1 VGAHHSS
8 PAATTGPSS
17 RLTLCVTGVNCRP
30 VREVLTSSRARRGR
44 APTSSPSARARRD
57 QLLGI
62 DLFSCLAESK
72 VIVEDFRR
80 DYDEHR
86 PHSALRLAAPARF
99 AHAWEIQNDHTI
111 DINDDRLSRG
121 WTDERGPARSRMR
134 ITAERSSDR
143 LDDCLVSGNR
153 GRLEFQASP
162 PDRDRVSRPMKF
174 QRLIDP
180 RIDAFLRLRNRRQPR
195 LLIVTD
201 SRGFDYEGGARNTR
215 RSYIRSLQR
224 DYQVT
229 LVADSQ
235 FTLVDFLASVS
246 REDYQAIIL
255 HCGVVDAS
263 PRPMDSLHRLLGSRT
278 GRREWDALR
287 TANADHYNIP
297 FPTRFEGEAT
307 TTLYSLEY
315 LRERVLPELATIS
328 KLIWISSN
336 RFVKGWDGTWQR
348 GRPKNV
354 NDVIR
359 RFDEEMLAALPRTVD
374 LWDWSPEQVMRMT
387 IDNVHFTSPGFRE
400 IERRVRDRLAALL
413 D

>member
-1 VGAHHSS
+1 
-8 PAATTGPSS
+8 
-17 RLTLCVTGVNCRP
+17 
-30 VREVLTSSRARRGR
+30 
-44 APTSSPSARARRD
+44 
-57 QLLGI
+57 
-62 DLFSCLAESK
+62 
-72 VIVEDFRR
+72 
-80 DYDEHR
+80 
-86 PHSALRLAAPARF
+86 
-99 AHAWEIQNDHTI
+99 
-111 DINDDRLSRG
+111 
-121 WTDERGPARSRMR
+121 MR
-134 ITAERSSDR
+134 
-143 LDDCLVSGNR
+143 
-153 GRLEFQASP
+153 
-162 PDRDRVSRPMKF
+162 F

-180 RIDAFLRLRNRRQPR
+180 RVDAFLRLRNRRQPR

-201 SRGFDYEGGARNTR
+201 SRGFDYQGGARNTR

-287 TANADHYNIP
+287 TASADHYDIP

-336 RFVKGWDGTWQR
+336 RFAKGWDGTWQR
-348 GRPKNV
+348 GRPENV

-387 IDNVHFTSPGFRE
+387 IDNVHFTPQGFRE

-413 D
+413 A